1 MIVERDQI
9 VQYFQRHLL
18 NHNNDLNNH
27 FKAISP
33 NNFIEELTSL
43 LRDGLRHRIS
53 SLQLNVIPEAPQ
65 NKHIETY
72 KTIKASEAQSKFL
85 SPHKIFGKPR
95 VRLENEVIA
104 SPYSNYLISNTKIT
118 NPFQKVDINS
128 QTSIA
133 VDFNQRNINQSHFA
147 SGNRKPTHHFNIKKE
162 I

>member
-53 SLQLNVIPEAPQ
+53 SLQLNVIPEAP
-65 NKHIETY
+65 
-72 KTIKASEAQSKFL
+72 
-85 SPHKIFGKPR
+85 
-95 VRLENEVIA
+95 
-104 SPYSNYLISNTKIT
+104 
-118 NPFQKVDINS
+118 
-128 QTSIA
+128 
-133 VDFNQRNINQSHFA
+133 
-147 SGNRKPTHHFNIKKE
+147 
-162 I
+162 